1 MIFAFPLFFRYA
13 SIALEYRDVIIG
25 HFAGHTHKDE
35 KRLVF
40 DAQGAAAAVM

>member
-1 MIFAFPLFFRYA
+1 MFACCVCSRYA
-13 SIALEYRDVIIG
+13 SIALEYRDVIVG

-40 DAQGAAAAVM
+40 DVQGEAAAVM